1 MTIFKNLLSINNFK
15 KRKKKI
21 LYRSLFLRSQKV
33 KPLPTL
39 AINDAR
45 KIEKKYGYRIKIQ
58 KTKQLLCNPTWEDKI
73 KLLENKLIESTLKE
87 ILRSPLSASTFFTWM
102 EKVRKIKIKIKESKQ
117 LASASTRKDA
127 FPKNELLENKIKE
140 KKKKLFFTVNDGS
153 PLFTMAKKRVVTS
166 KQLLLAKKAEYRKYN
181 KKKRLPK
188 LKIPVII
195 PEGAKIG
202 RITIKSSYNN
212 VILTLT
218 DKEGKTKAWASAG
231 TAGFQNGRKS
241 SDIAAESAADRL
253 ANRSITLGYTFARLK
268 IKGMGSSKKK
278 AIRRLCKSNLQLL
291 GMSEDLLIPYNG
303 CRRARKPRK

>member
-140 KKKKLFFTVNDGS
+140 KKKNCF
-153 PLFTMAKKRVVTS
+153 
-166 KQLLLAKKAEYRKYN
+166 
-181 KKKRLPK
+181 
-188 LKIPVII
+188 
-195 PEGAKIG
+195 
-202 RITIKSSYNN
+202 
-212 VILTLT
+212 
-218 DKEGKTKAWASAG
+218 
-231 TAGFQNGRKS
+231 
-241 SDIAAESAADRL
+241 
-253 ANRSITLGYTFARLK
+253 
-268 IKGMGSSKKK
+268 
-278 AIRRLCKSNLQLL
+278 LQ
-291 GMSEDLLIPYNG
+291 
-303 CRRARKPRK
+303 